1 MGPGELLRNRRF
13 ILTIIV
19 LIAVCAAG
27 FAILARTSLL
37 LRSIAII
44 SAPLLGYDLDAESS
58 SFHPFRKVDLK
69 NFTFADTRGKNF
81 LFTAS
86 RLTVDTTPK
95 GVFKGD
101 VEKVLLKDAKIRIRL
116 GDKKETETDLSF
128 IKKIPSVRLLT
139 MQNGEL
145 TLLFKRS
152 DTQVHLKRIEL
163 TVKDFSPEHGGM
175 LSFTGLV
182 SINEPGSSE
191 LSAAGK
197 CKGTLQLTGIFPD
210 MLGKGTVELD
220 IEAFTAG
227 KLSTKGTKITLPVQF
242 DKGQINILRSNIGI
256 EEVLLMQDG
265 QKAALKKSLI
275 TINAR
280 YQTKTG
286 TLSSDNIGIIMP
298 GVGSLNGSARL
309 NLKGAMPV
317 NASLETKD
325 LNFSNLF
332 SLAKSLMTQEEAR
345 KWSIEGQGSLK
356 GRMTGNLSG
365 TSPSLSGTITMDIK
379 KGGFASPDGS
389 KAAQGINGLVIM
401 NFTLPQGEKDASFK
415 VSSRVSS
422 GEYLWGRYYKDLSKD
437 GASFSANADIQT
449 NSKAGSRFK
458 GACDL
463 FNTGRYAYDGHFGKE
478 GWQFHI
484 KAEDMAVKRIVSDFF
499 SNYLA
504 ETAPSLKGIDTSG
517 MLSLDISMTSVDKKL
532 AARGTVKLR
541 AAALTLPAIS
551 LDLKGLD
558 IDIPFDLAAKGDKG
572 EVNPGLKGDG
582 SDLGWIT
589 ISGFRKGEYTLSEL
603 KIPVIASGNAIMA
616 TGVISVPFYGG
627 AVRVRDLVARDV
639 LGASPRLSFAGSV
652 SGIDFPRLLSD
663 LTGLTFPGIVKARFP
678 MVAYQDGELKTEGG
692 MSVDIFGGRIEM
704 LDMYA
709 KDLFASSRKIGGD
722 IVFSDIDLGKIT
734 ETIKIG
740 RITGIVGGS
749 MKDLQIE
756 YGQPSRFVFDLDTVK
771 KSGVSRTVSVDAI
784 ENISILGTGSGGIG
798 AILKSG
804 LNKFFKEYPYSRI
817 GIRCTLEND
826 SFNIRGKIIEG
837 GKEYLIRRA
846 FLRGIDVVNR
856 DPHNMVSFKD
866 MQERVG
872 RVFHKSEDG
881 SGPTIKVN

>member
-1 MGPGELLRNRRF
+1 MKEIASGTKAAIFIKSRLFNLAVIVKLINPLLLYYFLRGVNSIRILRPRSRKGKQKYASEYILHVERGTLNLEPPWNIELRTFFCYNGAGGAFEEQKVHSYDYCPHCCLCSR
-13 ILTIIV
+13 
-19 LIAVCAAG
+19 VCL
-27 FAILARTSLL
+27 LARTPLL

-139 MQNGEL
+139 MENGEF

-152 DTQVHLKRIEL
+152 DTQMHLKRIEL

-210 MLGKGTVELD
+210 MLGKGIVELD

-227 KLSTKGTKITLPVQF
+227 KISTKGTKITLPVQF

-256 EEVLLMQDG
+256 EEFLLMQDG
-265 QKAALKKSLI
+265 RKAALKKSLI
-275 TINAR
+275 RINAR

-286 TLSSDNIGIIMP
+286 TLSSDNIRIIMP

-332 SLAKSLMTQEEAR
+332 SLAKSLMTQEEAK

-356 GRMTGNLSG
+356 GRMAGNLSG

-484 KAEDMAVKRIVSDFF
+484 KA
-499 SNYLA
+499 
-504 ETAPSLKGIDTSG
+504 
-517 MLSLDISMTSVDKKL
+517 
-532 AARGTVKLR
+532 RGH
-541 AAALTLPAIS
+541 
-551 LDLKGLD
+551 
-558 IDIPFDLAAKGDKG
+558 
-572 EVNPGLKGDG
+572 
-582 SDLGWIT
+582 
-589 ISGFRKGEYTLSEL
+589 
-603 KIPVIASGNAIMA
+603 
-616 TGVISVPFYGG
+616 
-627 AVRVRDLVARDV
+627 
-639 LGASPRLSFAGSV
+639 
-652 SGIDFPRLLSD
+652 
-663 LTGLTFPGIVKARFP
+663 
-678 MVAYQDGELKTEGG
+678 
-692 MSVDIFGGRIEM
+692 
-704 LDMYA
+704 
-709 KDLFASSRKIGGD
+709 
-722 IVFSDIDLGKIT
+722 
-734 ETIKIG
+734 
-740 RITGIVGGS
+740 
-749 MKDLQIE
+749 
-756 YGQPSRFVFDLDTVK
+756 
-771 KSGVSRTVSVDAI
+771 
-784 ENISILGTGSGGIG
+784 
-798 AILKSG
+798 
-804 LNKFFKEYPYSRI
+804 
-817 GIRCTLEND
+817 
-826 SFNIRGKIIEG
+826 G
-837 GKEYLIRRA
+837 GKEDRFR
-846 FLRGIDVVNR
+846 FLLEL
-856 DPHNMVSFKD
+856 SC
-866 MQERVG
+866 
-872 RVFHKSEDG
+872 
-881 SGPTIKVN
+881 